1 LKRVIPL
8 VIISDVHLGTFGCHA
23 DELLAYL
30 NDIEVETLVINGDFI
45 DFWQFNKKYFPE
57 SHLKVIQKIIKMS
70 TNGTKVYYITGN
82 HDDRLR
88 TFSEISLGNIHLRDK
103 LLLQFN
109 NEKYWI
115 FHGDVFDSTVKILPL
130 LAKMGG
136 KGYDLLIRIN
146 RWINLIREKMGKP
159 KMSFS
164 KKIKRRVK
172 QAAKIISNF
181 ENTAVTL
188 GAKQGYDYVVCGHI
202 HEAANRQEE
211 TPYGPIRYLNS
222 GDWVESL
229 TSLEYENGEWT
240 IFNFME
246 SALYDGYEV
255 KQKAIEDIPML
266 DLNDTMLKDQNT
278 LVNEFISLINN
289 QAS

>member
-1 LKRVIPL
+1 MKRVLPL
-8 VIISDVHLGTFGCHA
+8 VIISDVHLGTYGCHA

-30 NDIEVETLVINGDFI
+30 NDIEVETLIINGDFI
-45 DFWQFNKKYFPE
+45 DFWQFNKRYFPE

-70 TNGTKVYYITGN
+70 TGGTKVYYITGN

-115 FHGDVFDSTVKILPL
+115 FHGDVFDTSVKILPL
-130 LAKMGG
+130 IAKMGG

-146 RWINLIREKMGKP
+146 RWINHIREKMGKP

-164 KKIKRRVK
+164 KKVKSRVK
-172 QAAKIISNF
+172 QAAKFISDF
-181 ENTAVTL
+181 ENLAVNL

-211 TPYGPIRYLNS
+211 TPHGTIRYLNS

-229 TSLEYENGEWT
+229 TSLEYENGTWS

-246 SALYDGYEV
+246 SALYDGFEV
-255 KQKAIEDIPML
+255 KRKANKDMPTL
-266 DLNDTMLKDQNT
+266 DLNDTMLKDQNA
-278 LVNEFISLINN
+278 LVNEFMNLINN
-289 QAS
+289 

>member
-1 LKRVIPL
+1 
-8 VIISDVHLGTFGCHA
+8 
-23 DELLAYL
+23 
-30 NDIEVETLVINGDFI
+30 
-45 DFWQFNKKYFPE
+45 
-57 SHLKVIQKIIKMS
+57 MS
-70 TNGTKVYYITGN
+70 TGGTKVYYITGN

-115 FHGDVFDSTVKILPL
+115 FHGDVFDTSVKILPL
-130 LAKMGG
+130 IAKMGG

-146 RWINLIREKMGKP
+146 RWINHIREKMGKP

-164 KKIKRRVK
+164 KKVKSRVK
-172 QAAKIISNF
+172 QAAKFISDF
-181 ENTAVTL
+181 ENLAVNL
-188 GAKQGYDYVVCGHI
+188 GAKHGYDYVVCGHI

-211 TPYGPIRYLNS
+211 TPHGPIRYLNS

-229 TSLEYENGEWT
+229 TSLEYENGTWS

-246 SALYDGYEV
+246 SALYDGFEV
-255 KQKAIEDIPML
+255 KRKVNKDMPTL
-266 DLNDTMLKDQNT
+266 DLNDTILKDQNA
-278 LVNEFISLINN
+278 LVNEFMNLINN
-289 QAS
+289 